1 MMMVE
6 YSQIMLMQV
15 CIFQRE
21 FWIQEPTKKK
31 YIFLFCTNKPKIIVL
46 TSESAPKVNAV
57 GDPLILY
64 TPIASSTK

>member
-21 FWIQEPTKKK
+21 FWIQEPTKKNI
-31 YIFLFCTNKPKIIVL
+31 YSYSVQTNQKSL
-46 TSESAPKVNAV
+46 S
-57 GDPLILY
+57 
-64 TPIASSTK
+64 

>member
-21 FWIQEPTKKK
+21 FWIQEPTKKI
-31 YIFLFCTNKPKIIVL
+31 YIYSYSVQTNQKSL
-46 TSESAPKVNAV
+46 S
-57 GDPLILY
+57 
-64 TPIASSTK
+64 